1 MTEQDFIRI
10 QDFKKGDTAT
20 GFYIVRNSALKTS
33 ANNRNYGD
41 LTLGDASGE
50 INAKIWT
57 VPPEGLP
64 NVGDFIK
71 TQGLVT
77 EWQGKLQYRI
87 DKFRQ
92 VREGDPVDMEQMTPS
107 APESP
112 EAMLLEI
119 EGYAARIRN
128 IDIKSIVLLL
138 LDRHR
143 EALSYYPAALRNHHS
158 IRSGLAYHTLS
169 MLRVADGIL
178 KVYDFLNADL
188 VYGGVILHDIAKIDE
203 LEAGTGGIASQY
215 TAPGQLLGHI
225 TQGILMVGK
234 AGEQLGCDPEIVTLL
249 QHMILSHHYEPEYGS
264 PKRPAFPEAEVLH
277 YLDVLDAR
285 MFDMRRILEDQQ
297 PGTFSEIIWTLHNR
311 KLYRTVFDAPEAPEN
326 EQ

>member
-1 MTEQDFIRI
+1 MTEQEFLKI
-10 QDFKKGDTAT
+10 QDFEKGQPAT
-20 GFYIVRNSALKTS
+20 GFYIVRNAALKTS
-33 ANNRNYGD
+33 ANNKNYGD

-57 VPPEGLP
+57 IPPEGLP

-87 DKFRQ
+87 DKFRP
-92 VREGDPVDMEQMTPS
+92 VKEGDPVDMGSMIPC
-107 APESP
+107 APETP
-112 EAMLLEI
+112 ESMLREI
-119 EGYAARIRN
+119 EGFAGRIRN
-128 IDIKSIVLLL
+128 IDIKSIVLLI
-138 LDRHR
+138 LDERR
-143 EALSYYPAALRNHHS
+143 EALSYYPAALKNHHA

-169 MLRVADGIL
+169 MLRVAEGVL
-178 KVYDFLNADL
+178 RVYDYLDSDL
-188 VYGGVILHDIAKIDE
+188 VYGGVILHDMAKIDE

-215 TAPGQLLGHI
+215 TPSGQLLGHI

-234 AGEQLGCDPEIVTLL
+234 AGEQLDCDPEVVTLL

-285 MFDMRRILEDQQ
+285 MYDMRKTLENQQ
-297 PGTFSEIIWTLHNR
+297 PGTFSETLWTLHNR
-311 KLYRTVFDAPEAPEN
+311 RLYRTVFDAPEAPEK
-326 EQ
+326 EK